1 MLSSRKAGRRR
12 EDESPPRKHPNFHS
26 VPKDGKIT
34 VTALFDGI
42 YEAIAGG
49 EGKRVAPAELR
60 ELRKH
65 LDESL
70 ELFEAISKKKSSQR

>member
-1 MLSSRKAGRRR
+1 MSSRKAGRKR
-12 EDESPPRKHPNFHS
+12 EDEGTPRKHSNFHS

-70 ELFEAISKKKSSQR
+70 ELLEAISKKKRSSQK

>member
-1 MLSSRKAGRRR
+1 MSSRKVGRKR
-12 EDESPPRKHPNFHS
+12 EDESPPQKHPNFHS

-34 VTALFDGI
+34 VTALFDRI

-49 EGKRVAPAELR
+49 DGKRVAQAELK

-70 ELFEAISKKKSSQR
+70 ELLEAISKKKRSSQR

>member
-1 MLSSRKAGRRR
+1 MSSRKAGRKRD
-12 EDESPPRKHPNFHS
+12 DESPPRKHPNFHS

-42 YEAIAGG
+42 YQAIAGG
-49 EGKRVAPAELR
+49 EGKRVAPAELQ

-70 ELFEAISKKKSSQR
+70 ELLEAISKKKRSSQR